1 MSVRVPYVSRRPL
14 RPILPNNVVR
24 QRLRLNGFGA
34 VSAQE
39 ASQGATLAVAGGSV
53 IAESAAAGSVV
64 GPVGTA
70 VGAAIGLIVSILSS
84 TSATTASHIGTWDSQ
99 LVSSLNAIPTAAGIG
114 RQFQWN
120 YDSQGLTQM
129 IEACLAT
136 GIYMNWD
143 PSLISSYDV
152 CAHWAVTF
160 AAAVQVVCTAA
171 AKNPTGATVTC
182 SIAVSPGAGGYP
194 NFNFSFK
201 NPGIAIGPGA
211 FSQSVIMGN
220 SGLMYAMIRSLGET
234 PAHAALNASNA
245 AAQKVYALMA
255 DYVFAQVAP
264 AASSPSQP
272 APPVAAVIPK
282 AAVTAAAQVG
292 PKAVATPGAS
302 AAPVAT
308 PMPTTFGP
316 PYIQYLSSNFAS
328 VSSTPIPGYVGE
340 TQEQYNY
347 INNPANAAT
356 KNTLWGQMIAN
367 QTIPATT
374 TATTTSSVCNVGTQS
389 AVVSQSTDNCGNLIS
404 TPVVPAQTSTGL
416 TATDWL
422 LLLGGGAALFL
433 FLRK

>member
-1 MSVRVPYVSRRPL
+1 MAQLTVPYRSPRPL
-14 RPILPNNVVR
+14 RAIRPNNMVR
-24 QRLRLNGFGA
+24 QRLRLSGFGA
-34 VSAQE
+34 VSPGE
-39 ASQGATLAVAGGSV
+39 ASQAATLAVAGGSV

-70 VGAAIGLIVSILSS
+70 VGAAVGLIISILSS

-99 LVSSLNAIPTAAGIG
+99 LVGSLNAIPTAAGIG

-160 AAAVQVVCTAA
+160 ATAVQTVCTAA
-171 AKNPTGATVTC
+171 AKSPAGGNVTV
-182 SIAVSPGAGGYP
+182 SISVSPGAGGYP
-194 NFNFSFK
+194 NFNFTFK

-211 FSQSVIMGN
+211 FAQNIIMGN

-245 AAQKVYALMA
+245 AAQKVFALMA
-255 DYVFAQVAP
+255 DYVFAQIAP
-264 AASSPSQP
+264 SAAATVTPP
-272 APPVAAVIPK
+272 PPVAAVISS
-282 AAVTAAAQVG
+282 AAATAAAQVG
-292 PKAVATPGAS
+292 AKAVSTPGAS
-302 AAPVAT
+302 ATPVAT

-316 PYIQYLSSNFAS
+316 PYIQYIAANYGA
-328 VSSTPIPGYVGE
+328 VSSTPIVGYVGE

-367 QTIPATT
+367 QTIAAP
-374 TATTTSSVCNVGTQS
+374 TTSSTVCTIGTQ
-389 AVVSQSTDNCGNLIS
+389 ATTSQSIDNCGNLVS
-404 TPVVPAQTSTGL
+404 TPVPVTQTTMGL
-416 TATDWL
+416 TTTDWL
-422 LLLGGGAALFL
+422 LLLGGGAALFFL
-433 FLRK
+433 LRK